1 MIAPQPHI
9 PALLLIAPPALPA
22 VSDIAPFDT
31 LKRGAEKAP
40 VPANTLEAA
49 DWRYLVHVLR
59 VNPPS
64 DVADPVKVIW
74 LRR

>member
-1 MIAPQPHI
+1 MMAPQPQM
-9 PALLLIAPPALPA
+9 PAFIATAPPVLPA
-22 VSDIAPFDT
+22 ARVIEPFDT
-31 LKRGAEKAP
+31 LIFGAEKAP
-40 VPANTLEAA
+40 VPANKLEEA